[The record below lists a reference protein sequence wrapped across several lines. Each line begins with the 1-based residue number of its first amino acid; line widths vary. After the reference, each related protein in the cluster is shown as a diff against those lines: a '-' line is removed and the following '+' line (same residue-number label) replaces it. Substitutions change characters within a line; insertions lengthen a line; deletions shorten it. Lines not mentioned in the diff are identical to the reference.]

1 MKFLKIDISTK
12 LFGFKIRMDKYIN
25 IILDTVENVSGEI
38 YIITNTV
45 TQKSYVGQTVS
56 HRKNRK
62 KYRPFGYNGRF
73 KDHISEAMC
82 NTKAKQCA
90 YLNSSIRK
98 YKPKSF
104 IVEFIERCSINNL
117 DDREKYW
124 ISEKNTLFPLGYN
137 LTKGGRTVEKMTYT
151 KPQND
156 NISSPTE
163 NWRNLKKSED
173 TKQKIS
179 ENVKKS
185 FDDDRIKK
193 YSTNM
198 QNRFLQKKLDKISDI
213 LDKIDLED
221 VRIRRGIYEKTNLF
235 KNFEVLIDDRRISF
249 YKSKHESEQDTYQ
262 RAISFLEILRHRQI
276 AGKSL
281 ELYLP
286 SQYEKSIDGIG

>member
-1 MKFLKIDISTK
+1 
-12 LFGFKIRMDKYIN
+12 MDKYIN

-98 YKPKSF
+98 YKPESF

-137 LTKGGRTVEKMTYT
+137 LTKGGRTIE
-151 KPQND
+151 
-156 NISSPTE
+156 
-163 NWRNLKKSED
+163 
-173 TKQKIS
+173 KIS

-185 FDDDRIKK
+185 FDDNRIKQ

-198 QNRFLQKKLDKISDI
+198 QNRFLQTKIDKISDI
-213 LDKIDLED
+213 LHNIDLDD
-221 VRIRRGIYEKTNLF
+221 VRIRRGIYEKTNMF
-235 KNFEVLIDDRRISF
+235 KKFEVLIDDKRISF
-249 YKSKHESEQDTYQ
+249 YKSKHESEEDTYQ
-262 RAISFLEILRHRQI
+262 RAISFL
-276 AGKSL
+276 
-281 ELYLP
+281 
-286 SQYEKSIDGIG
+286 

>member
-1 MKFLKIDISTK
+1 
-12 LFGFKIRMDKYIN
+12 MDENIN
-25 IILDTVENVSGEI
+25 SILDTVEHVTGEI

-98 YKPKSF
+98 YKPESF
-104 IVEFIERCSINNL
+104 IVEFIERCSMKNL

-137 LTKGGRTVEKMTYT
+137 LTKGGQTIEKITYT
-151 KPQND
+151 RPESD

-163 NWRNLKKSED
+163 NWRNLKKSEE

-179 ENVKKS
+179 ENVKKA
-185 FDDDRIKK
+185 FDNDRIKQ
-193 YSTNM
+193 YSKNM

-213 LDKIDLED
+213 IDDIDLDD

-235 KNFEVLIDDRRISF
+235 KNFEVLIDNRRISF
-249 YKSKHESEQDTYQ
+249 YKSKHESEKQTYK
-262 RAISFLEILRHRQI
+262 RAISFLELLRHRQT
-276 AGKSL
+276 AGNS
-281 ELYLP
+281 
-286 SQYEKSIDGIG
+286 